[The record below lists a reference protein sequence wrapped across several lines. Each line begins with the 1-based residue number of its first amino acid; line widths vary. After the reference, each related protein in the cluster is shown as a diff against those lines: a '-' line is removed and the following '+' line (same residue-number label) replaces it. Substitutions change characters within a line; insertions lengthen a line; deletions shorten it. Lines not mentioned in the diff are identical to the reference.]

1 MLGGLPKVNKKKEV
15 SLDKPGDSV
24 KPALGHP
31 FKSLSEVN
39 KKKEVSLN
47 KPGDS
52 VKSALGNPFKRD
64 SKN

>member
-31 FKSLSEVN
+31 FKVCQKLIR
-39 KKKEVSLN
+39 KKRFL
-47 KPGDS
+47 
-52 VKSALGNPFKRD
+52 
-64 SKN
+64 